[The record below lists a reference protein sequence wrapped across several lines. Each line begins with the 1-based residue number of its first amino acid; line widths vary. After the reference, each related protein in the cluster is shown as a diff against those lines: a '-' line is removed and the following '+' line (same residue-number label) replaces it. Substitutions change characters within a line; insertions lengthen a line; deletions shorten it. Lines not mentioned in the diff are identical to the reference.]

1 MTKTRRAMAAA
12 FFLLL
17 TGCAYL
23 SFTSVP
29 DTSFASGKAVQAEM
43 GAYYRD
49 HGAEYNVGAC
59 NRPYFDA
66 ITKVEVLEDSAERL
80 VLDIRYA
87 YRDRLRDD
95 ENTRSRRP
103 FSSRKLC
110 RGFES
115 RQFTLAKSEGDEI
128 TVVDMTGLRRGQAS
142 SPIGVTLGSGS
153 N

>member
-1 MTKTRRAMAAA
+1 M
-12 FFLLL
+12 
-17 TGCAYL
+17 
-23 SFTSVP
+23 
-29 DTSFASGKAVQAEM
+29 VQND
-43 GAYYRD
+43 GA
-49 HGAEYNVGAC
+49 
-59 NRPYFDA
+59 DA

-115 RQFTLAKSEGDEI
+115 RQFTLAKGEGDEI
-128 TVVDMTGLRRGQAS
+128 SVVDMTGLRRGQAS